1 MNVTDALFA
10 RHGCRAFKPEPVDQ
24 NTIKIIIEAATR
36 AASGGNS
43 QPWEVFVAGGDVLE
57 KIRRLFLSNAQNEPR
72 ADLDMSKLPAAR
84 QARMQELFSD
94 MSAAAGESVKE
105 LGELMGKFFNAPA
118 VIYLC
123 MDENMAGLSLF
134 DLGALSQGIMLK
146 ALEHGLST
154 MPAGCLVQYP
164 EILHKELGIPDELS
178 VITGIAIGYE
188 DSLHPINKFRSRR
201 RPIEE
206 VVTFKGFE

>member
-10 RHGCRAFKPEPVDQ
+10 RHGCRSFKPEPVDQ
-24 NTIKIIIEAATR
+24 KTITTILEAATR

-43 QPWEVFVAGGDVLE
+43 QPWEVFVAGGEALE
-57 KIRRLFLSNAQNEPR
+57 RVKQGFLSKAQNEPQ
-72 ADLDMSKLPAAR
+72 AAPDMSKLPPASL
-84 QARMQELFSD
+84 ARMQELLSD
-94 MSAAAGESVKE
+94 MGAAAGEAVNE

-118 VIYLC
+118 GIYLC
-123 MDENMAGLSLF
+123 MDKNMEGLSLF
-134 DLGALSQGIMLK
+134 DLGALSQSIMLK

-154 MPAGCLVQYP
+154 MPAGCLVQFP
-164 EILHKELGIPDELS
+164 EIIHKELGIPDELS
-178 VITGIAIGYE
+178 VIAGIAIGYE

>member
-10 RHGCRAFKPEPVDQ
+10 RHGCRSFKPEPVDQ
-24 NTIKIIIEAATR
+24 NTIKTILEVATR

-43 QPWEVFVAGGDVLE
+43 QPWEIFVAGGDALE
-57 KIRRLFLSNAQNEPR
+57 RVKQEFLSNSQNGPQT
-72 ADLDMSKLPAAR
+72 APDMSKVPIAH
-84 QARMQELFSD
+84 QARMQELLSD
-94 MSAAAGESVKE
+94 MGNVAGESVKE
-105 LGELMGKFFNAPA
+105 IGELMGKFFNAPA

-123 MDENMAGLSLF
+123 MDKNLAGLSFF
-134 DLGALSQGIMLK
+134 DLGALSQSIMLK

-154 MPAGCLVQYP
+154 MPAGCFVQYP
-164 EILHKELGIPDELS
+164 EILHKELSIPDELS
-178 VITGIAIGYE
+178 IIAGIAIGYE
-188 DSLHPINKFRSRR
+188 DNLHPINKFRSRR

>member
-10 RHGCRAFKPEPVDQ
+10 RHGCRSFKPEPVDQ
-24 NTIKIIIEAATR
+24 NTLKSILEAATR

-43 QPWEVFVAGGDVLE
+43 QPWEIFVAGGDALE
-57 KIRRLFLSNAQNEPR
+57 RINQLFLSKAQNGPQ
-72 ADLDMSKLPAAR
+72 AAPDMSSMPPAHL
-84 QARMQELFSD
+84 ARMQELLSD
-94 MSAAAGESVKE
+94 MGVAAGESVKE
-105 LGELMGKFFNAPA
+105 IGELMGKFFNAPA

-123 MDENMAGLSLF
+123 MDKNLTGLSFF
-134 DLGALSQGIMLK
+134 DLGALSQSIMLK

-164 EILHKELGIPDELS
+164 EILHAELGIPDELS
-178 VITGIAIGYE
+178 VIAGIAIGHE

>member
-10 RHGCRAFKPEPVDQ
+10 RHGCRSFKPDPVDQ
-24 NTIKIIIEAATR
+24 NTIKTILEAATR

-43 QPWEVFVAGGDVLE
+43 QPWEVFVAGGDALE
-57 KIRRLFLSNAQNEPR
+57 RVKRLFLSNAQNRPQ
-72 ADLDMSKLPAAR
+72 ADLDMSKMPIVHH
-84 QARMQELFSD
+84 ARMQELLAD

-105 LGELMGKFFNAPA
+105 IGELMGNFFNAPA

-123 MDENMAGLSLF
+123 MDKNLAGLSFF

-164 EILHKELGIPDELS
+164 EILHAELGIPDELS
-178 VITGIAIGYE
+178 MVAGIAIGYE
-188 DSLHPINKFRSRR
+188 DSLHPINKFRSRLLSFR
-201 RPIEE
+201 KHRIAA
-206 VVTFKGFE
+206 GLR

>member
-10 RHGCRAFKPEPVDQ
+10 RHGCRSFKSEPIDK
-24 NTIKIIIEAATR
+24 NTIKTIIEAATR

-43 QPWEVFVAGGDVLE
+43 QPWEIFVAGGESLD
-57 KIRRLFLSNAQNEPR
+57 KIKNLFLSNSQNSTQSNP
-72 ADLDMSKLPAAR
+72 DVSKIPAAH
-84 QARMQELFSD
+84 QARMQELLGD
-94 MSAAAGESVKE
+94 MSAVAGDSMKQ
-105 LGELMGKFFNAPA
+105 LGEMMGNFFNAPA

-123 MDENMAGLSLF
+123 LDKDLAGLSYF

-154 MPAGCLVQYP
+154 MPAGCFTQYP
-164 EILHKELGIPDELS
+164 EIVKKELDIPDNLLI
-178 VITGIAIGYE
+178 VAGIAIGYE
-188 DSLHPINKFRSRR
+188 DTLHPINKFRSKRR
-201 RPIEE
+201 SIDE

>member
-1 MNVTDALFA
+1 MNVTDALLA
-10 RHGCRAFKPEPVDQ
+10 RHGCRSFKPEPVDQ
-24 NTIKIIIEAATR
+24 STIKTILEAATR

-43 QPWEVFVAGGDVLE
+43 QPWEIFVAGGDALE
-57 KIRRLFLSNAQNEPR
+57 KVKRLFLINAQNGSQAGP
-72 ADLDMSKLPAAR
+72 DMSNLPAAH
-84 QARMQELFSD
+84 QARMQELIAD
-94 MSAAAGESVKE
+94 MSDAAGESVKE
-105 LGELMGKFFNAPA
+105 LGDLMGKFFNAPA

-123 MDENMAGLSLF
+123 MDKNLAGISLF

-154 MPAGCLVQYP
+154 MPATCLVQYP
-164 EILHKELGIPDELS
+164 EILHAELGIPGELS
-178 VITGIAIGYE
+178 VVVGIAIGYE

-206 VVTFKGFE
+206 VVTFRGFE

>member
-1 MNVTDALFA
+1 
-10 RHGCRAFKPEPVDQ
+10 
-24 NTIKIIIEAATR
+24 
-36 AASGGNS
+36 
-43 QPWEVFVAGGDVLE
+43 
-57 KIRRLFLSNAQNEPR
+57 
-72 ADLDMSKLPAAR
+72 MSKLPPAHL
-84 QARMQELFSD
+84 ARMQELLSD
-94 MSAAAGESVKE
+94 MGAAAGEAVNE
-105 LGELMGKFFNAPA
+105 IGALMGNFFNAPV

-123 MDENMAGLSLF
+123 MDKNLGGLSFF
-134 DLGALSQGIMLK
+134 DLGALSQSIMLK

-164 EILHKELGIPDELS
+164 EILHAELGIPDELS
-178 VITGIAIGYE
+178 VIAGIAIGYE

>member
-10 RHGCRAFKPEPVDQ
+10 RHGCRSFKSEPVDQ
-24 NTIKIIIEAATR
+24 NTIKNILEAATR

-43 QPWEVFVAGGDVLE
+43 QPWEIFVAGGDELE
-57 KIRRLFLSNAQNEPR
+57 RVKQLFLTNSQNGSQVNP
-72 ADLDMSKLPAAR
+72 DMSKLPAAH
-84 QARMQELFSD
+84 QARMQELLSD
-94 MSAAAGESVKE
+94 MSDAAGEAMKE
-105 LGELMGKFFNAPA
+105 LGELMGNFFNAPV

-123 MDENMAGLSLF
+123 MDKNLAGLSFF

-154 MPAGCLVQYP
+154 MPAGCFLQYP

-178 VITGIAIGYE
+178 VIAGIAIGYE
-188 DSLHPINKFRSRR
+188 DSVHPINKFRSKR
-201 RPIEE
+201 RPIDE

>member
-10 RHGCRAFKPEPVDQ
+10 RHGCRSFKPEPVDQ
-24 NTIKIIIEAATR
+24 NTIQTILEAATR
-36 AASGGNS
+36 AASGANA
-43 QPWEVFVAGGDVLE
+43 QPWEIFVAGGDALQRV
-57 KIRRLFLSNAQNEPR
+57 KQLFLSKTQNGPQ
-72 ADLDMSKLPAAR
+72 AAPDMSKLPPAHL
-84 QARMQELFSD
+84 ARMQELLSD
-94 MSAAAGESVKE
+94 MGAAAGEAVNE
-105 LGELMGKFFNAPA
+105 IGALMGEFFNAPA

-123 MDENMAGLSLF
+123 MDKNLAGLSFF
-134 DLGALSQGIMLK
+134 DLGALSQSIMLK

-164 EILHKELGIPDELS
+164 EILHAELGIPDELS
-178 VITGIAIGYE
+178 VIAGIAIGYE

>member
-1 MNVTDALFA
+1 MNVTDALLT
-10 RHGCRAFKPEPVDQ
+10 RHGCRSFKTEPVDQ
-24 NTIKIIIEAATR
+24 NTIKSILETATR
-36 AASGGNS
+36 AASGANS
-43 QPWEVFVAGGDVLE
+43 QPWEIFVAGGDTLE
-57 KIRRLFLSNAQNEPR
+57 RVKRLFLRNAQNNPQ
-72 ADLDMSKLPAAR
+72 ANPDMSKLPAAHLV
-84 QARMQELFSD
+84 RMQELLSD
-94 MSAAAGESVKE
+94 MSAAAGESVNE
-105 LGELMGKFFNAPA
+105 LGELMASFFNAPA

-123 MDENMAGLSLF
+123 MDKNLTGLSFF
-134 DLGALSQGIMLK
+134 DLGALSQGIMLQ

-164 EILHKELGIPDELS
+164 EILHAELGIPEELS

-188 DSLHPINKFRSRR
+188 DRLHPINKFRSRR